1 MGDCLSRPAQKEEQR
16 KTQRQNVSVRE
27 MDFSDIRSNRN
38 SANKPKTEDEMYQLL
53 SEYFD
58 TFDIN
63 KNNSLSFDEISK
75 MLKQIQT
82 NVNQRRKKGKIE
94 IDMSEARTFFGRMD
108 TNGDKVIS
116 KEEFYRFYKNK

>member
-1 MGDCLSRPAQKEEQR
+1 
-16 KTQRQNVSVRE
+16 

-75 MLKQIQT
+75 MLKQI
-82 NVNQRRKKGKIE
+82 
-94 IDMSEARTFFGRMD
+94 
-108 TNGDKVIS
+108 
-116 KEEFYRFYKNK
+116 